1 MLTGNFGFRLK
12 YKSRSVLNAVI
23 ERYGGN
29 GIYDLKGP
37 HSQKDKHALII
48 YSAEAVSKYLS
59 GTLDNFPAI
68 HSHSGFRESIEL
80 LNRVLDLGYTVD
92 YFSYK
97 KPPVIHWSKYQLVID
112 ASNNLEHAGEVAG
125 QKRIFYATTCHWRLF
140 QHNAYKHA
148 DSFYK
153 RNKILL
159 YPDRELIN
167 NYSDEA
173 ADIITC
179 FGGSYQAN
187 SFGPNKHKVRRLT
200 ISTTHLPKPGFK
212 KTIGAKN
219 KFMWFAGYGSFHKGF
234 DLVVEAFLKMP
245 DMELHIFS
253 HIESQ
258 PKLYNWFLQITRD
271 AKNIRYHGWAAPD
284 SEQFK
289 NYVRLCDAVVFAST
303 SEGGAGA
310 IIQCMQFGLIP
321 IINASTGIDLAN
333 SKFNITGNDPEE
345 EIASIID
352 KVTAFSKSETEELQ
366 HYAHELTLQYSQ
378 QHTLEQYSLSLKS
391 VIEHL

>member
-12 YKSRSVLNAVI
+12 YKSRSLLDAAI

-37 HSQKDKHALII
+37 RSQKDKHALII
-48 YSAEAVSKYLS
+48 YSAEAVSKHLS
-59 GTLDNFPAI
+59 GTLDSFPAI
-68 HSHSGFRESIEL
+68 HTHSGFRESIEL

-97 KPPVIHWSKYQLVID
+97 KPPAIQWSKYQLVID
-112 ASNNLEHAGEVAG
+112 SSNNLEHAREVAG
-125 QKRIFYATTCHWRLF
+125 QKRIYYATTCHWRLF

-187 SFGPNKHKVRRLT
+187 SFGPNKNKVRQLT
-200 ISTTHLPKPGFK
+200 ISTTHLPEPGFK
-212 KTIGAKN
+212 KVTGAKN

-258 PKLYNWFLQITRD
+258 PRLYHWFLQITRD

-284 SEQFK
+284 SALFK
-289 NYVRLCDAVVFAST
+289 NYAQLCDAVVFAST

-321 IINASTGIDLAN
+321 IINVSTGIDLAN
-333 SKFNITGNDPEE
+333 NKFNITGNDPEE
-345 EIASIID
+345 EITSIID

-366 HYAHELTLQYSQ
+366 QYAHELNQQYSQ
-378 QHTLEQYSLSLKS
+378 QHTLEHYSESLKN